1 MPTANGWIKSIPL
14 SPERDIDGCCFAG
27 CRERRPG
34 RIPPTSVSS
43 GGEIPAVRAVSIKQ
57 GLTILTFLPSQ
68 SVDIEVQRCFG
79 RAVEARG
86 LPRPRRV
93 RQNDRHAVP

>member
-1 MPTANGWIKSIPL
+1 MPTANGRIKSIPL
-14 SPERDIDGCCFAG
+14 SPERDIDDCCFAG
-27 CRERRPG
+27 CLERRPG

-43 GGEIPAVRAVSIKQ
+43 GGEMPAVRAVSIKQ

-79 RAVEARG
+79 RAVEAMPEG
-86 LPRPRRV
+86 APRSP
-93 RQNDRHAVP
+93 ATEASTTK